1 MKKIPTISKE
11 QAEEFTQNA
20 ASLVHIGYKNILW
33 ADNVGIPTV
42 LGYESLRDWVTDKL
56 GGYIRYPIEERREIA
71 KELRAN
77 GKSKTAIGEILGVND
92 GTIGRD
98 LAAKGE
104 PLQKRK
110 SPKKRNSSEQQP
122 KEDQPK
128 DSKIRSEADLRPRD
142 WDKGPSEEN
151 IRWAAEEGLAA
162 IVWDKVRDRLE
173 PVLIEVLQC
182 LEEDEISVL
191 ADAIQTAIQKIQIR

>member
-1 MKKIPTISKE
+1 MKKTPTISKE
-11 QAEEFTQNA
+11 QAEEFTRNA
-20 ASLVHIGYKNILW
+20 AELVHIGYKNILW

-77 GKSKTAIGEILGVND
+77 GKTKTAIGEILGVSND
-92 GTIGRD
+92 TIKND

-104 PLQKRK
+104 APRNYE
-110 SPKKRNSSEQQP
+110 KRNSTSVEKKQKIP
-122 KEDQPK
+122 KTAIETD
-128 DSKIRSEADLRPRD
+128 ARPPGWHD
-142 WDKGPSEEN
+142 GPSEEN

-191 ADAIQTAIQKIQIR
+191 ADAIQTAIQKIQTR